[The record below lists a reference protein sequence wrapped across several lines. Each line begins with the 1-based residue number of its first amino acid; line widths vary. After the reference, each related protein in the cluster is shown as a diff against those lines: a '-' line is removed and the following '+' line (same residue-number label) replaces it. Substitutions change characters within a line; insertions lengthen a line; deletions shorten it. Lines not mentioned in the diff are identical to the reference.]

1 MTYIYYIFR
10 SVAVSLISVL
20 ELMMLVRAVMSWF
33 PQTQGGRLH
42 QALVFFTEP
51 IIMPFRA
58 LLSRIPALRA
68 AKNNLRPVLERHS
81 SLRNDHTLL
90 PFAKFPAEAI
100 LPGICFRFLPCRP
113 SGGW

>member
-1 MTYIYYIFR
+1 MTYLYYIFR
-10 SVAVSLISVL
+10 SVAVSLTSVL

-58 LLSRIPALRA
+58 LLSRIPALRGFPLDISFLLA
-68 AKNNLRPVLERHS
+68 YMVLIMLENM
-81 SLRNDHTLL
+81 L
-90 PFAKFPAEAI
+90 
-100 LPGICFRFLPCRP
+100 
-113 SGGW
+113 

>member
-1 MTYIYYIFR
+1 MTYISYMFR
-10 SVAVSLISVL
+10 QVAWSLISVL

-58 LLSRIPALRA
+58 LLSRIPALRGFPLDISFLLA
-68 AKNNLRPVLERHS
+68 YMVLIMLES
-81 SLRNDHTLL
+81 ML
-90 PFAKFPAEAI
+90 
-100 LPGICFRFLPCRP
+100 
-113 SGGW
+113 